1 MEKIIEGK
9 IKYESKKYGFY
20 YINNILT
27 LIPDEN
33 LEPVWKSMFK
43 SLKDRTIADNLL
55 LEGITSSGHRI
66 TFINVKLVRCNG
78 GIFKAFVPAYIIG
91 NANMMNPLPEIDN
104 FESMILYGKSIDI
117 FFDPQKVIQLENEDI
132 SEINMRLK
140 TLKNQD
146 IFIEKD
152 RLNIGVNSK
161 LSREEKNT
169 NTPVILKSYLQIN
182 FESKKSII
190 EVIEYYRKISELFKF
205 LYLRKYVKFDE
216 IKLISS
222 EKVKLGDDIKNIIN
236 TFNFYYYLPEDDKID
251 LPDIN
256 SCIKYSQIE
265 QYFKNIYLTINN
277 KKAYKSYY
285 NLNRDNELKITI
297 NKYHNISSAFESW
310 FDISFPKFKS
320 NTNEKYGILK
330 NRVVTFIEDCI
341 NKENENDN
349 KEILRWFKLDI
360 EKMEGSLKEQ
370 IKYSLEKFNECI
382 INVKKNLISNY
393 NIEYDSED
401 ELNEKI
407 SNTFKNTRN
416 RIAHGNMKDEILF
429 SDMDVVAYVIVERL
443 VQCLVFY
450 KANVDMN
457 KIKEIV
463 DDRLLT
469 NLD

>member
-1 MEKIIEGK
+1 
-9 IKYESKKYGFY
+9 
-20 YINNILT
+20 
-27 LIPDEN
+27 
-33 LEPVWKSMFK
+33 MFK
-43 SLKDRTIADNLL
+43 PLKERTVADNLL
-55 LEGITSSGHRI
+55 LEEITSSGHRI
-66 TFINVKLVRCNG
+66 TFINIKLIRQSG
-78 GIFKAFVPAYIIG
+78 GIYKAFVPAYIIG

-132 SEINMRLK
+132 NEINMRLK
-140 TLKNQD
+140 TLKNHD

-152 RLNIGVNSK
+152 KLNIGVSSK
-161 LSREEKNT
+161 LSQEEKNT
-169 NTPVILKSYLQIN
+169 NTPIILKSYLQIN

-222 EKVKLGDDIKNIIN
+222 EKVKLGDDIKNITN
-236 TFNFYYYLPEDDKID
+236 TFNFYYYLPEEDKID

-256 SCIKYSQIE
+256 SCVKYGQIE
-265 QYFKNIYLTINN
+265 AHFKDLYLTINN
-277 KKAYKSYY
+277 KKAYKNYY
-285 NLNRDNELKITI
+285 NLNRDGEFKITI

-310 FDISFPKFKS
+310 FDINFPKFKS
-320 NTNEKYGILK
+320 NTNENYKILK
-330 NRVVTFIEDCI
+330 DKVIKFIDDCI
-341 NKENENDN
+341 NEEDESDN
-349 KEILRWFKLDI
+349 KEILNLFKLDI

-370 IKYSLEKFNECI
+370 IKYSLEKFKECI
-382 INVKKNLISNY
+382 INLKKNLISNY
-393 NIEYDSED
+393 NIEYDSEE
-401 ELNEKI
+401 ELNEEI
-407 SNTFKNTRN
+407 SNAFKNTRN

-457 KIKEIV
+457 KIEEIV
-463 DDRLLT
+463 DDRFLT